1 MSSIRSFHHFRPGQI
16 AAQHRF
22 YTQRSRQSTCSWVH
36 DVALIHS
43 RYLASGTSNH
53 KADWSVYFIL
63 FMESDTCPLGSQRAQ
78 QSNQDELTS
87 VYCPL
92 HKRKSYLFVCYDLK
106 CSLYDDLWVGGAEY
120 NFSFFNTYLIG
131 QASTEVTT
139 RWYRP
144 LYGGNRIRTFQTVGR
159 GKRLHVKMR

>member
-1 MSSIRSFHHFRPGQI
+1 MINFPALPFSSDHKTSTKHSDLPSPQTGFISKQTMSSIRSFDHFRPGQI

-43 RYLASGTSNH
+43 QDLASGTSNH

-78 QSNQDELTS
+78 QSNQGELTS

-92 HKRKSYLFVCYDLK
+92 RKRKSSICDVNQSQSKHCMYVIFFVMTWNVPCMM
-106 CSLYDDLWVGGAEY
+106 
-120 NFSFFNTYLIG
+120 
-131 QASTEVTT
+131 
-139 RWYRP
+139 
-144 LYGGNRIRTFQTVGR
+144 TFG
-159 GKRLHVKMR
+159 